1 MSRDRFTEKDENG
14 SWMTEMLPYERR
26 FYIHRCDRTD
36 EIDKDYF
43 YGPAIERLA
52 AYEDIGLS
60 PDEIES
66 QLATYSAV
74 LCDVTNNRMSKTNYT
89 LEAIRSVIS
98 DAQAE
103 DCDRCDNTKQLKR
116 YEEAEADGRLIILPV
131 KEGTPL
137 FVDGKIF
144 ASHCQG
150 QVHEVTDWYYSYPMI
165 YKDFRGEHDYV
176 IDPDRIGTST
186 FLTREEAEAALK
198 ERYGKHD
205 P

>member
-14 SWMTEMLPYERR
+14 KWMAEMLPHERR
-26 FYIHRCDRTD
+26 FYIHRCDRTN
-36 EIDKDYF
+36 EIDKDYL

-52 AYEDIGLS
+52 EYEDTGLS
-60 PDEIES
+60 PEEIKELLHDS
-66 QLATYSAV
+66 TGPLHQKLG
-74 LCDVTNNRMSKTNYT
+74 KW
-89 LEAIRSVIS
+89 I
-98 DAQAE
+98 DAE
-103 DCDRCDNTKQLKR
+103 R
-116 YEEAEADGRLIILPV
+116 DGRLIILPV

-150 QVHEVTDWYYSYPMI
+150 QVHKVTDWYYSYPMI

-176 IDPDRIGTST
+176 IDPDGIGTST

-198 ERYGKHD
+198 ERYGKHE
-205 P
+205 